1 VTWKVAFYSAS
12 LETGAGDH
20 DVTTTLKAF
29 RARALSNPRVKH
41 EYDRL
46 EGEFAYLDEVL
57 KAREAA
63 GLTQADVAK
72 RIGTTQSAVAR
83 LESRS
88 ARHSPSLAT
97 LERYAAAL
105 GCRLEVR
112 FVKERARR

>member
-1 VTWKVAFYSAS
+1 M
-12 LETGAGDH
+12 
-20 DVTTTLKAF
+20 TTTLKAF
-29 RARALSNPRVKH
+29 RARALADARVRR

-46 EGEFAYLDEVL
+46 AGEFAYLDEVL
-57 KAREAA
+57 KAREAS

-88 ARHSPSLAT
+88 AKHSPSMAT

-112 FVKERARR
+112 FVRERARVVR

>member
-1 VTWKVAFYSAS
+1 MLYLMT
-12 LETGAGDH
+12 THAGDH
-20 DVTTTLKAF
+20 GVTKSLKAF
-29 RARALSNPRVKH
+29 SARALSNPRVRQ

-46 EGEFAYLDEVL
+46 DREFAYLDEVL
-57 KAREAA
+57 RARAAA
-63 GLTQADVAK
+63 GLTQSAVAK

-88 ARHSPSLAT
+88 AGNSPSLAT

-112 FVKERARR
+112 FVKERTPRSG

>member
-1 VTWKVAFYSAS
+1 M
-12 LETGAGDH
+12 
-20 DVTTTLKAF
+20 TTALKAF
-29 RARALSNPRVKH
+29 RARALANPSVKR

-46 EGEFAYLDEVL
+46 ESDFSYFDEVL

-88 ARHSPSLAT
+88 ARNSPSLAT

-112 FVKERARR
+112 FVKERAR

>member
-1 VTWKVAFYSAS
+1 M
-12 LETGAGDH
+12 
-20 DVTTTLKAF
+20 TTTLKAF
-29 RARALSNPRVKH
+29 RARALSNPRVKQ

-46 EGEFAYLDEVL
+46 AGEFAYLDEVL

-88 ARHSPSLAT
+88 ARHSPSMAT

-112 FVKERARR
+112 FVKDRVRVAR

>member
-1 VTWKVAFYSAS
+1 MTS
-12 LETGAGDH
+12 
-20 DVTTTLKAF
+20 TLKAF
-29 RARALSNPRVKH
+29 RARALSDPRVRR

-46 EGEFAYLDEVL
+46 EGEFAYLDQIL
-57 KAREAA
+57 KARAAA
-63 GLTQADVAK
+63 GLTQADVAT

-88 ARHSPSLAT
+88 ASHSPSIAT

-112 FVKERARR
+112 FVRERALSGAYKRAASRAHKQSR